1 MENIARGQP
10 TKSEEF
16 QETAVNDFVVFTV
29 ERERGVQFSSKRGI
43 LQGPPET
50 PPIPRNKS
58 GDVTLP
64 ARATENNGS
73 VKGRIVRGDVKMVDA
88 P

>member
-1 MENIARGQP
+1 MNRVDMIHRTVKLVHKFRRIQIMCGDLYTQGHVAP
-10 TKSEEF
+10 T
-16 QETAVNDFVVFTV
+16 
-29 ERERGVQFSSKRGI
+29 
-43 LQGPPET
+43 ET